1 MTRFSLALATLLTW
15 HGTVAAQLSPPESGE
30 AATVAPDTRELRSDL
45 TRILAA
51 PGWKDDAYGVLVVS
65 LDRGDTLFS
74 LHADRP
80 LTPASNT
87 KLFSTAAALH
97 YLGPDFRYSTYL
109 LADGP
114 VREGILEGD
123 LILYGTGDPSISG
136 RMLPGALSAL
146 EALADTLSARG
157 VREVRGALVGDGSYF
172 DDAWIGPGWQR
183 NDLDATYGAPVGAL
197 SVAENVVSI
206 RFRPGS
212 VGGAAQISTL
222 PATRGFALVNR
233 VTTVSTGATSVAFTR
248 EDGKLVA
255 TGRIRRES
263 GGIVRTLPVVDP
275 ANFAAA
281 ALRAVLEE
289 RGIQVHGGVGTVVS
303 AALSRV
309 SFSGGG
315 AAATPPPEVVA
326 VHHSPPLS
334 EIVSVTNHVSH
345 NMFAEALLKTVGR
358 AVRGEGT
365 FEAGADAVYAFLES
379 DAIAAAPAITQI
391 DGSGLSR
398 NNLVTARTTIRL
410 LDHMRRSDVWEWYF
424 ASLPSAAVPDG
435 LERRMAGTEAAGNL
449 RAKTG
454 TIRQVS
460 ALSGYVTTRDGEQL
474 AFSIFSNGV
483 PSTARA
489 KLMED
494 AIGARLASFSRSNDD
509 AVSTIGSR

>member
-1 MTRFSLALATLLTW
+1 MRSIILALATLITW
-15 HGTVAAQLSPPESGE
+15 HGGIAAQTPPPS
-30 AATVAPDTRELRSDL
+30 AAEVPAGTANALELDRDL

-51 PGWKDDAYGVLVVS
+51 PGWDTDAYGVLVVS

-97 YLGPDFRYSTYL
+97 YLGPDFRYATYL

-114 VREGILEGD
+114 IRDGVLEGD

-136 RMLPGALSAL
+136 RMLPGTVSAL
-146 EALADTLSARG
+146 EALADSLVARG
-157 VREVRGALVGDGSYF
+157 IHEVQGAIIGDGSYF
-172 DDAWIGPGWQR
+172 DNTWIGPGWQD
-183 NDLDATYGAPVGAL
+183 NDLDAAYGAPVGAL
-197 SVAENVVSI
+197 SIAENVVSV
-206 RFRPGS
+206 RFRPGR
-212 VGGAAQISTL
+212 VGGAAQLGTL
-222 PATRGFALVNR
+222 PATRGLALVNR
-233 VTTVSTGATSVAFTR
+233 VTTVSSGATHIAFTR
-248 EDGKLVA
+248 EEGKLVA

-281 ALRAVLEE
+281 ALSAVLAE
-289 RGIQVHGGVGTVVS
+289 RGVEVHGEVRTVV
-303 AALSRV
+303 AAKDSRV
-309 SFSGGG
+309 VFSGGG
-315 AAATPPPEVVA
+315 AAGSRPPEVIGT
-326 VHHSPPLS
+326 HRSPPLS

-345 NMFAEALLKTVGR
+345 NLFAEALFKTVGR
-358 AVRGEGT
+358 VVRGEGT
-365 FEAGADAVYAFLES
+365 FDAGAGAVLAFLES
-379 DAIAAAPAITQI
+379 DVAAAPPVITQI

-410 LDHMRRSDVWEWYF
+410 LDQMRHSDVWEWF
-424 ASLPSAAVPDG
+424 LASLPAAALPDG
-435 LERRMAGTEAAGNL
+435 LERRMRGTEAAGNL

-454 TIRQVS
+454 TIRRVS
-460 ALSGYVTTRDGEQL
+460 ALSGYVTTRDGELL

-494 AIGARLASFSRSNDD
+494 AIGARLASFSRSYTGT
-509 AVSTIGSR
+509 ASAISGR